1 MKKEKTASAV
11 RRADIASVSVVIP
24 CYRCARTIE
33 RALTSVAVQTVRPAE
48 VILVDDASGD
58 DTWSVLTELAK
69 AYPGWI
75 KLLRFEENQGAASAR
90 NAGWAAATQ
99 AYVAFLDA
107 DDSWNTEKLHVQY
120 AYMRNNPEVSLCGH
134 RCVWLQDGE
143 VLPVLQKEFHS
154 TKISATSLLFKN
166 AFFTPS
172 VMLKRDIRHR
182 FQKGKRFAEDFL
194 LWQQIAFSGLNV
206 VRIESPLAY
215 IHKSPYGAGGL
226 SAQLWRMESGELSN
240 FVTLY
245 RAGSINAPL
254 HVAAILFSVLKF
266 IRRLLLAQLS
276 GLSKMLS

>member
-1 MKKEKTASAV
+1 MIKEGEFV
-11 RRADIASVSVVIP
+11 PVSVVIP
-24 CYRCARTIE
+24 CFRCGQTIR
-33 RALTSVAVQTVRPAE
+33 RALTSVVQQSKVPAE

-58 DTWSVLTELAK
+58 DTWSVLTELAN
-69 AYPGWI
+69 AYPGWV

-120 AYMRNNPEVSLCGH
+120 AYMCNNPEVSLCGH
-134 RCVWLQDGE
+134 RCVLLQDGE
-143 VLPVLQKEFHS
+143 VLPVLQKRLHS
-154 TKISATSLLFKN
+154 TRINAASLLFRN

-182 FQKGKRFAEDFL
+182 FQNGKRFAEDFL

-215 IHKSPYGAGGL
+215 IHKPPFGAGGL
-226 SAQLWRMESGELSN
+226 SAQIWRMERGELSN
-240 FVTLY
+240 FITLY

-254 HVAAILFSVLKF
+254 YVTAVLFSMLKF
-266 IRRLLLAQLS
+266 IRRLLLARLS
-276 GLSKMLS
+276 DLSKMRC

>member
-1 MKKEKTASAV
+1 MIKKDA
-11 RRADIASVSVVIP
+11 IAPVSVVIP
-24 CYRCARTIE
+24 CFRCGKTIR
-33 RALTSVAVQTVRPAE
+33 RALTSIVQQSKVPAE
-48 VILVDDASGD
+48 IILVDDASGD
-58 DTWSVLTELAK
+58 DTWSELTELAN

-120 AYMRNNPEVSLCGH
+120 AYMRDNPEVSLCGH
-134 RCVWLQDGE
+134 RCVLLQDE
-143 VLPVLQKEFHS
+143 EALPVLQERFHS
-154 TKISATSLLFKN
+154 TKINATSLLFRN

-182 FQKGKRFAEDFL
+182 FQKRKRFAEDFL

-226 SAQLWRMESGELSN
+226 SAQLWRMETGELGN

-245 RAGSINAPL
+245 RAGSINTPL
-254 HVAAILFSVLKF
+254 YVAASLFSMIKF
-266 IRRLLLAQLS
+266 VRRLLLARLS
-276 GLSKMLS
+276 GLSKMWS